1 MRPRKRRLLLLLLPA
16 LLAAP
21 AWGEAGHAPGHHRQ
35 DRATATHDFEDV
47 GHWVSVF
54 DDPARDAWQKPAQ
67 VAEALQLRPGSVVAD
82 VGAGTGYFVPYWSRA
97 VGERGAV
104 FAVDVEPGLVAHLRD
119 RAEKEATANVVP
131 ILGSA
136 GNPRLPPAVVD
147 VAVLVNT
154 YHHIDLRRDYFR
166 RFRRFLA
173 PEGRLV
179 IVDWRAEGEMPVG
192 PPLDHRVPAAQVVEE
207 LAAAGYVPVGSFD
220 FLPYQYG
227 RIFRVGPAEPASAD
241 GDTSP

>member
-1 MRPRKRRLLLLLLPA
+1 MLPA

-21 AWGEAGHAPGHHRQ
+21 AWGEPVHAPGHHRQ

-47 GHWVSVF
+47 EHWVAVF
-54 DDPARDAWQKPAQ
+54 DDPARDAWQMPAR
-67 VAEALQLRPGSVVAD
+67 VADALQLQPGNVVAD
-82 VGAGTGYFVPYWSRA
+82 VGAGTGYFNPYWSRA

-104 FAVDVEPGLVAHLRD
+104 FAVDVEARLVAHLRD

-136 GNPRLPPAVVD
+136 SHPRLPPGLVD
-147 VAVLVNT
+147 VAILVNT

-173 PEGRLV
+173 PRGRLV
-179 IVDWRAEGEMPVG
+179 IIDWRAEGEMPVG
-192 PPLDHRVPAAQVVEE
+192 PPADHRISAAQVVEE
-207 LAAAGYVPVGSFD
+207 LGAAGYVPVGSLD
-220 FLPYQYG
+220 FLPHQYG
-227 RIFRVGPAEPASAD
+227 RIFRVGPEGPAAAD
-241 GDTSP
+241 RDTSGKREP

>member
-1 MRPRKRRLLLLLLPA
+1 MRPRKRHLPLVLLPMI
-16 LLAAP
+16 LAAS
-21 AWGEAGHAPGHHRQ
+21 AWGEA
-35 DRATATHDFEDV
+35 DRATSTHSFEDV
-47 GHWVSVF
+47 EHWVAVF

-67 VAEALQLRPGSVVAD
+67 VAEALQIQPGSVVAD
-82 VGAGTGYFVPYWSRA
+82 VGAGTGYFNPYWSRA

-104 FAVDVEPGLVAHLRD
+104 LAVDVEPGLVAHLRD

-136 GNPRLPPAVVD
+136 SNPRLPAGLVD
-147 VAVLVNT
+147 VAILVDT

-173 PEGRLV
+173 PGGRLV
-179 IVDWRAEGEMPVG
+179 IIDWRAQGETPVG

-207 LAAAGYVPVGSFD
+207 LDAAGYVPAGRLD
-220 FLPYQYG
+220 FLPYQYV
-227 RIFRVGPAEPASAD
+227 RIFRVAPAGLASAD
-241 GDTSP
+241 GETSP